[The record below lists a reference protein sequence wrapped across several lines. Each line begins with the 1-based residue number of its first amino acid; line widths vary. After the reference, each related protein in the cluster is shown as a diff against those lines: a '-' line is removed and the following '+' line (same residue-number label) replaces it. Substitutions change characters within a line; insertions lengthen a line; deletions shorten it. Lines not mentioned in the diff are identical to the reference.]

1 MNTFLTGLA
10 LLCLCGL
17 VSAVAFC
24 LVPTQTEPVQFQRGD
39 NVKLNGQIQGYLAVE
54 GSFTKPVTIKPFH
67 ELIFKS
73 ETLNR
78 YYFTVVF
85 NETKPTFKSGDMVSL
100 SKDNF
105 HALKYRIINQ
115 KYKQPN

>member
-39 NVKLNGQIQGYLAVE
+39 KVKLNGQIQGLLAV
-54 GSFTKPVTIKPFH
+54 GSSFTKPVTIKGFST
-67 ELIFKS
+67 LIYQD
-73 ETLNR
+73 EVLDR
-78 YYFTVVF
+78 YYFKVAF
-85 NETKPTFKSGDMVSL
+85 NETKPSFKTGSIVSL
-100 SKDNF
+100 SKDHF
-105 HALKYRIINQ
+105 ATLKYRIVN
-115 KYKQPN
+115 